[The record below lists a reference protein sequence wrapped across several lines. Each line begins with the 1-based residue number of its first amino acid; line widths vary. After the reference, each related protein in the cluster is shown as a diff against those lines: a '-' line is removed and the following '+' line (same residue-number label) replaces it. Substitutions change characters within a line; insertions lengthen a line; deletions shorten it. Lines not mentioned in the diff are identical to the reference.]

1 MQIGKA
7 MLSPGTIY
15 RSEAV
20 ITAAAAVISTVYRS
34 ESAASTAAANL
45 RECPDCGHAA
55 YHHTL
60 AGCLASNG
68 VGPICVC
75 EMPRDDV
82 DGHHEQEEPEE

>member
-1 MQIGKA
+1 VQTGTA

-20 ITAAAAVISTVYRS
+20 ITAAV
-34 ESAASTAAANL
+34 AANL
-45 RECPDCGHAA
+45 QECPDCGHPA

-68 VGPICVC
+68 VGPICLC
-75 EMPRDDV
+75 QIPRDDL
-82 DGHHEQEEPEE
+82 DSIHNPQEAPE

>member
-1 MQIGKA
+1 VQIGTA

-20 ITAAAAVISTVYRS
+20 ITAA
-34 ESAASTAAANL
+34 AAANL

-82 DGHHEQEEPEE
+82 DSHHEDHEEPEE